1 MLQEKGKYDK
11 VLGLLKKSKPLL
23 DSSEDIENEVIK
35 RIKNVG
41 HSERML
47 NEVFDFLFGWIY
59 IGWVRRCLIV
69 VSIALVLMFA
79 YQQAIILRRIDYLSR
94 QTIISGK
101 ENTNTHTDEM
111 EKMLVVLRN
120 AGRRFTSN
128 SITISEKQMKELLES
143 VNELQ
148 LKYKDL
154 ENLIESDPELKKMI
168 QKKLMENNRT
178 KINL

>member
-1 MLQEKGKYDK
+1 MAQENEKLDK
-11 VLGLLKKSKPLL
+11 VLNLLRKSSPLL
-23 DSSEDIENEVIK
+23 DSSEDIEKEVIK
-35 RIKNVG
+35 RIKNIDYSGTVLA
-41 HSERML
+41 EA
-47 NEVFDFLFGWIY
+47 FDFMFGWIY
-59 IGWVRRCLIV
+59 IGWVRRCLV
-69 VSIALVLMFA
+69 VASVALVLLFA

-94 QTIISGK
+94 QTVVSEK
-101 ENTNTHTDEM
+101 ENTNTHADEM
-111 EKMLVVLRN
+111 AKMLVVLRN
-120 AGRRFTSN
+120 AGRRFPSN